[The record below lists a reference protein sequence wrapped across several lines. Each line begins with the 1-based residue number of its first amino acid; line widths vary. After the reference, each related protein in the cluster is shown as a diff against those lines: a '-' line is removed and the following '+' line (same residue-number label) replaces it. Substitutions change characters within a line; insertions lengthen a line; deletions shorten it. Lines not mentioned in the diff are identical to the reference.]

1 MKIYGAVVLSC
12 LLSIGCAF
20 QRDEVNEPVPIINTT
35 NLRPL
40 AGEFVV
46 TISGAKTSVNSA
58 RIVRTPEAV
67 EWIYRASNTSEL
79 WTKTS
84 NDLWY
89 YSKVFHVDRQ
99 VIEYSPV
106 DINLLGIHQQWQQLA
121 INPTILQALTKIKT
135 APDFRGW
142 HSVIYKGV
150 VEGITYEVLWLPQ
163 LSLAAR
169 VSAQQGKQK
178 TLTEISALFVN
189 EKSLFTFS
197 DISRYRIIEYPDLG
211 DMERDPFVMKIQHE
225 LLNHHGHSH

>member
-1 MKIYGAVVLSC
+1 MKIYGAVILSC

-20 QRDEVNEPVPIINTT
+20 QRDEINEPVPIINTQ
-35 NLRPL
+35 NLPPL
-40 AGEFVV
+40 AAEFIT
-46 TISGAKTSVNSA
+46 TISGDNPTVNST
-58 RIVRTPEAV
+58 RIVRTTEAV

-79 WTKTS
+79 WAKTS

-89 YSKVFHVDRQ
+89 YSKVFHADRQ

-106 DINLLGIHQQWQQLA
+106 DINLLGIHQQWQQFA
-121 INPTILQALTKIKT
+121 INPTILQALTKIKA

-142 HSVIYKGV
+142 QSVIYKGA
-150 VEGITYEVLWLPQ
+150 VEGITYDVLWLPQ

-178 TLTEISALFVN
+178 TVTEISELFVN
-189 EKSLFTFS
+189 ERPPFTFS
-197 DISRYRIIEYPDLG
+197 GISRYRIIEYPDLG

-225 LLNHHGHSH
+225 LLNHHGYSH